1 MQAKNVTHWQ
11 MKASIHVTKRWVG
24 WWVCSTLQQTNKQ
37 NWNLEFVPKKKKKN
51 QKTFSLNHILL
62 FITSKLFNIFF

>member
-37 NWNLEFVPKKKKKN
+37 TKLELGICTQKKKK
-51 QKTFSLNHILL
+51 
-62 FITSKLFNIFF
+62 SKNIFT